1 MGYQMMKMYY
11 NKTGNS
17 LSEISDNKAIV
28 NRQTRIFFAK
38 VLLFL
43 YYRAQEN
50 ILNID
55 IKKVNSFS
63 KCRLW
68 MT

>member
-1 MGYQMMKMYY
+1 MEYQMMKIHY
-11 NKTGNS
+11 NETWNG

-43 YYRAQEN
+43 YYRAQEI
-50 ILNID
+50 ILNINT
-55 IKKVNSFS
+55 KKVNSFS